1 MLHDL
6 WLVLFDFITPCD
18 ITPEYDDRTVSCA
31 ITHFP
36 FACIENYIATWN
48 AINIHFGKSHI
59 NQLRRATGKTS
70 LAVPGSASRGPLPAE
85 RCDLGSIFSVFC
97 HWFPWL
103 IPAPTG
109 HQTLPL
115 DLKPIIW
122 WWSRSGGCE
131 CDACG
136 GEDGGN
142 RINHRT
148 VSEKAFLAVYFFSL
162 LSLLHHRPFSS
173 HFCLNQKHRFKI
185 LIEHNLS
192 GSMLCFCE
200 LTDFF

>member
-1 MLHDL
+1 MTNAYCYRTTTLAVHTLHDL

-18 ITPEYDDRTVSCA
+18 ITPVYDDRTVSCA

-85 RCDLGSIFSVFC
+85 RCDLGSIISVFC

-131 CDACG
+131 CDAFG

-148 VSEKAFLAVYFFSL
+148 ASEKVFLAVYFFSL
-162 LSLLHHRPFSS
+162 LPLPHHLDVLSP
-173 HFCLNQKHRFKI
+173 
-185 LIEHNLS
+185 LISVWTRNTVS
-192 GSMLCFCE
+192 NP
-200 LTDFF
+200 